1 MKQFEINDTIVRL
14 GETAKENWSLIDEA
28 DDQYIWMHLNS
39 FPSGHI
45 IIEGSDLDNEIL
57 NEAAILCKQNTKYR
71 NIPNLKICYTTVSNL
86 IKGDKLGSVYFKS
99 NRKVKTIKL

>member
-45 IIEGSDLDNEIL
+45 IIAVS
-57 NEAAILCKQNTKYR
+57 
-71 NIPNLKICYTTVSNL
+71 YTHLRAHET
-86 IKGDKLGSVYFKS
+86 
-99 NRKVKTIKL
+99 